1 MECAQL
7 LLLLLLFHPCA
18 QVLGA
23 PPVPAVARSPGCATK
38 CGDIEVPYPFGLDP
52 QCAIHGGFRLRCTT
66 VGRAT
71 KLFHGT
77 LEVIRLSVQDG
88 KSWVK
93 TWISRQCY
101 DWASNDMVYNS
112 AWMNITNLPY
122 VLSADDNKVI
132 VLGCNSMA
140 YMRSDS
146 VSSIDKFSS
155 FI

>member
-1 MECAQL
+1 MAGSGS
-7 LLLLLLFHPCA
+7 
-18 QVLGA
+18 GA
-23 PPVPAVARSPGCATK
+23 PPWAAPPSCSN
-38 CGDIEVPYPFGLDP
+38 
-52 QCAIHGGFRLRCTT
+52 
-66 VGRAT
+66 
-71 KLFHGT
+71 GT